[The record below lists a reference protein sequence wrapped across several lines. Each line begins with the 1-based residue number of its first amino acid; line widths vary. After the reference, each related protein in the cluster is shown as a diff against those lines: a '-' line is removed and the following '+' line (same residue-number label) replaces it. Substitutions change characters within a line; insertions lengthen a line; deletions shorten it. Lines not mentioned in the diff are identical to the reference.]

1 MYMGIPIGPL
11 AGVEEE
17 VVVME
22 AVAADRDLVREDL
35 WLPVEDFESLFSGM
49 LVADDSGLE
58 E

>member
-11 AGVEEE
+11 AGVVEEE

-35 WLPVEDFESLFSGM
+35 
-49 LVADDSGLE
+49 
-58 E
+58 